1 MSAKASWKPRTARM
15 FVVAP
20 VNSYT
25 WAVAFSRQLI
35 PGAIFNSKTAAIVY
49 AFMLA
54 SMAGMDRS
62 SIRVLGGA

>member
-1 MSAKASWKPRTARM
+1 MSAKSSWKPRTARM

-35 PGAIFNSKTAAIVY
+35 PGALFNSKTAAIVY

-54 SMAGMDRS
+54 SMAGLDR
-62 SIRVLGGA
+62 RNVLVLRDA

>member
-1 MSAKASWKPRTARM
+1 MSVKASWKPRTARM

-25 WAVAFSRQLI
+25 WAVAFSRRLI
-35 PGAIFNSKTAAIVY
+35 PGAVFNSKTAAIVY

-54 SMAGMDRS
+54 SMADLDHT
-62 SIRVLGGA
+62 SIRVLGSA